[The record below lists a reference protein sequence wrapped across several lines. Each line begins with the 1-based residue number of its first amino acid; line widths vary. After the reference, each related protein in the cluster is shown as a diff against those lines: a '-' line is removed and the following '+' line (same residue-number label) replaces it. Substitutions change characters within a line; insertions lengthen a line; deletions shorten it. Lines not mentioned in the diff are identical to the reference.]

1 MKRLEP
7 KKRGLA
13 VLAILLVA
21 TSLAATVTG
30 LVLKAQLQKYV
41 GGWEDRLAIAVPF
54 MLLHDDTD
62 LRRME
67 QAKQRSQDE
76 PKQPEQPTEPEKP
89 AEPEQP
95 TEPEKPA
102 EPEQPTEPEKPDE
115 PEKPQVPG
123 VPTELPTVVPGAKYG
138 EDESFFDDALFI
150 GDSRMVSSA
159 YYARLGKADYFTDV
173 GMNVF
178 QMFSVT
184 ASDNNFDTTDLTTL
198 LQNRTYKK
206 IFIMLGINEC
216 GYPMSSLLSAYQEDI
231 DTLKSLQPDAT
242 IYLLKVYGVSRSV
255 AEGTSY
261 FSPQRLQEVNDGI
274 AGLADGKKVHC
285 LDASHLYCDDE
296 GYMKE
301 EYTSDGVHP
310 YAKDAALFA
319 QWLCQQISG
328 GR

>member
-13 VLAILLVA
+13 VLSILLVA

-54 MLLHDDTD
+54 MLLHDNTD

-67 QAKQRSQDE
+67 QAKQADST
-76 PKQPEQPTEPEKP
+76 PNQPEQPENPTDPE
-89 AEPEQP
+89 A
-95 TEPEKPA
+95 
-102 EPEQPTEPEKPDE
+102 PDE
-115 PEKPQVPG
+115 SKIPTDTETPAQPEKPQMPG
-123 VPTELPTVVPGAKYG
+123 VPTELPAVVTGAKYG

-184 ASDNNFDTTDLTTL
+184 ASDDNFDATDLTTL

-231 DTLKSLQPDAT
+231 DTLKRLQPDAT

-255 AEGTSY
+255 AESASY

>member
-1 MKRLEP
+1 MKRLKP
-7 KKRGLA
+7 KQRGLA

-54 MLLHDDTD
+54 MLLQDNTD

-67 QAKQRSQDE
+67 QARQAGST
-76 PKQPEQPTEPEKP
+76 PNQPEQPENPTDPE
-89 AEPEQP
+89 A
-95 TEPEKPA
+95 
-102 EPEQPTEPEKPDE
+102 PDE
-115 PEKPQVPG
+115 SKIPTDTETPDQPEKPQVPG
-123 VPTELPTVVPGAKYG
+123 VPTELPDAVTGAKYG

-184 ASDNNFDTTDLTTL
+184 ASDDNFDATDLTTL

-231 DTLKSLQPDAT
+231 DTLKRLQPDAT

-255 AEGTSY
+255 AESASY

-301 EYTSDGVHP
+301 EYTSDGIHP

-319 QWLCQQISG
+319 RWLCQQISG

>member
-1 MKRLEP
+1 MKRLKP
-7 KKRGLA
+7 KQRGLA

-21 TSLAATVTG
+21 TSLAATATG

-54 MLLHDDTD
+54 MLLHDNTD

-67 QAKQRSQDE
+67 QARQADST
-76 PKQPEQPTEPEKP
+76 PNQPEQPENPTDPE
-89 AEPEQP
+89 A
-95 TEPEKPA
+95 
-102 EPEQPTEPEKPDE
+102 PDE
-115 PEKPQVPG
+115 SEIPTDTETPAQPEKPQVPG
-123 VPTELPTVVPGAKYG
+123 VPTELPDAVTGAKYG

-184 ASDNNFDTTDLTTL
+184 ASDDNFDATDLTTL

-231 DTLKSLQPDAT
+231 DTLKRLQPDAT

-255 AEGTSY
+255 AESASY

-274 AGLADGKKVHC
+274 AGLSDGKKVHC

-301 EYTSDGVHP
+301 EYTSDGIHP

>member
-1 MKRLEP
+1 MKRSKP
-7 KKRGLA
+7 KQRGLA

-54 MLLHDDTD
+54 MLLHDNTD

-67 QAKQRSQDE
+67 QARQAGST
-76 PKQPEQPTEPEKP
+76 PNQPEQPEN
-89 AEPEQP
+89 P
-95 TEPEKPA
+95 TDPKA
-102 EPEQPTEPEKPDE
+102 PDE
-115 PEKPQVPG
+115 SEIPTDTETPAQTEKPQVPG

-184 ASDNNFDTTDLTTL
+184 ASDDNFDATDLTTL

-231 DTLKSLQPDAT
+231 DTLKRLQPDAT
-242 IYLLKVYGVSRSV
+242 IYLLKVYGVSCSV
-255 AEGTSY
+255 AESASY

-285 LDASHLYCDDE
+285 LDASRLYCDDE

>member
-21 TSLAATVTG
+21 TSLAATATG

-54 MLLHDDTD
+54 MLLHDNTD

-67 QAKQRSQDE
+67 QARQAGST
-76 PKQPEQPTEPEKP
+76 PNQPEQPEN
-89 AEPEQP
+89 P
-95 TEPEKPA
+95 TDPKA
-102 EPEQPTEPEKPDE
+102 PDE
-115 PEKPQVPG
+115 SEIPTDTETPAQTEKPQVPG
-123 VPTELPTVVPGAKYG
+123 VPTELPTVVAGAKYG

-184 ASDNNFDTTDLTTL
+184 ASDDNFDATDLTTL

-231 DTLKSLQPDAT
+231 DTLKRLQPDAT

-255 AEGTSY
+255 AESASY

-319 QWLCQQISG
+319 RWLCQQISG

>member
-7 KKRGLA
+7 KQRGLA

-54 MLLHDDTD
+54 MLLHDNTD

-67 QAKQRSQDE
+67 QARQAGST
-76 PKQPEQPTEPEKP
+76 PNQPEQPENPTAPEAPDEPEIPTDTETP
-89 AEPEQP
+89 AQ
-95 TEPEKPA
+95 
-102 EPEQPTEPEKPDE
+102 

-123 VPTELPTVVPGAKYG
+123 VPTELPDAVTGAKYG

-159 YYARLGKADYFTDV
+159 YYARIGKADYFTDV

-184 ASDNNFDTTDLTTL
+184 ASDDNFDATDLTTL

-255 AEGTSY
+255 AESASY

-301 EYTSDGVHP
+301 EYTSDGIHP

>member
-1 MKRLEP
+1 MKRLVP

-54 MLLHDDTD
+54 MLLHDNTD

-67 QAKQRSQDE
+67 QARQAGST
-76 PKQPEQPTEPEKP
+76 PNQPEQPENPTDPE
-89 AEPEQP
+89 A
-95 TEPEKPA
+95 
-102 EPEQPTEPEKPDE
+102 PDE
-115 PEKPQVPG
+115 SEIPTDTETPAQPEKPQVPG
-123 VPTELPTVVPGAKYG
+123 VPTELPDVVTGAKYG

-184 ASDNNFDTTDLTTL
+184 ASDDNFDATDLTTL

-231 DTLKSLQPDAT
+231 DTLKRLQPDAT

-261 FSPQRLQEVNDGI
+261 FSPQRLQEINDGI

>member
-1 MKRLEP
+1 
-7 KKRGLA
+7 
-13 VLAILLVA
+13 
-21 TSLAATVTG
+21 
-30 LVLKAQLQKYV
+30 
-41 GGWEDRLAIAVPF
+41 
-54 MLLHDDTD
+54 MLLHDNTD

-76 PKQPEQPTEPEKP
+76 PKQ
-89 AEPEQP
+89 PEQP

-184 ASDNNFDTTDLTTL
+184 ASDDNFDATDLTTL

-261 FSPQRLQEVNDGI
+261 FSPQRLQEINDGI

-285 LDASHLYCDDE
+285 LDAAHLYCDDE

>member
-7 KKRGLA
+7 KQRGLA

-54 MLLHDDTD
+54 MLLHDNTD

-76 PKQPEQPTEPEKP
+76 PKQ
-89 AEPEQP
+89 PEQP

-184 ASDNNFDTTDLTTL
+184 ASDDNFDATDLTTL

-206 IFIMLGINEC
+206 ITSC
-216 GYPMSSLLSAYQEDI
+216 WAS
-231 DTLKSLQPDAT
+231 T
-242 IYLLKVYGVSRSV
+242 SV
-255 AEGTSY
+255 AT
-261 FSPQRLQEVNDGI
+261 P
-274 AGLADGKKVHC
+274 
-285 LDASHLYCDDE
+285 
-296 GYMKE
+296 
-301 EYTSDGVHP
+301 
-310 YAKDAALFA
+310 
-319 QWLCQQISG
+319 
-328 GR
+328 

>member
-1 MKRLEP
+1 MKRSKP
-7 KKRGLA
+7 KQRGLA

-54 MLLHDDTD
+54 MLLHDNTD

-67 QAKQRSQDE
+67 QARQAGST
-76 PKQPEQPTEPEKP
+76 PNQPEQPEN
-89 AEPEQP
+89 P
-95 TEPEKPA
+95 TDPKA
-102 EPEQPTEPEKPDE
+102 PDE
-115 PEKPQVPG
+115 SEIPTDTETPAQTEKPQVPG
-123 VPTELPTVVPGAKYG
+123 VPTELPDVVTGAKYG

-184 ASDNNFDTTDLTTL
+184 ASDDNFDATDLTTL

-231 DTLKSLQPDAT
+231 DTLKRLQPDAT

-255 AEGTSY
+255 AESASY

>member
-7 KKRGLA
+7 KQRGLA

-54 MLLHDDTD
+54 MLLHDNTD

-76 PKQPEQPTEPEKP
+76 PKQ
-89 AEPEQP
+89 PEQP

-184 ASDNNFDTTDLTTL
+184 ASDDNFDATDLTTL

-206 IFIMLGINEC
+206 IFIMLA
-216 GYPMSSLLSAYQEDI
+216 S
-231 DTLKSLQPDAT
+231 T
-242 IYLLKVYGVSRSV
+242 SV
-255 AEGTSY
+255 AT
-261 FSPQRLQEVNDGI
+261 P
-274 AGLADGKKVHC
+274 
-285 LDASHLYCDDE
+285 
-296 GYMKE
+296 
-301 EYTSDGVHP
+301 
-310 YAKDAALFA
+310 
-319 QWLCQQISG
+319 
-328 GR
+328 

>member
-7 KKRGLA
+7 KQRGLA

-54 MLLHDDTD
+54 MLLHDNTD

-67 QAKQRSQDE
+67 QARQAGST
-76 PKQPEQPTEPEKP
+76 PNQPEQPEN
-89 AEPEQP
+89 P
-95 TEPEKPA
+95 TDPKA
-102 EPEQPTEPEKPDE
+102 PDE
-115 PEKPQVPG
+115 SEIPTDTETPAQTEKPQVPG

-184 ASDNNFDTTDLTTL
+184 ASDDNFDATDLTTL

-231 DTLKSLQPDAT
+231 DTLKRLQPDAT

-255 AEGTSY
+255 AESASY

>member
-1 MKRLEP
+1 MKRSKP
-7 KKRGLA
+7 KQRGLA

-54 MLLHDDTD
+54 MLLHDNTD

-67 QAKQRSQDE
+67 QARQAGST
-76 PKQPEQPTEPEKP
+76 PNQPEQPEN
-89 AEPEQP
+89 P
-95 TEPEKPA
+95 TDPKA
-102 EPEQPTEPEKPDE
+102 PDE
-115 PEKPQVPG
+115 SEIPTDTETPAQTEKPQVPG

-184 ASDNNFDTTDLTTL
+184 ASDDNFDATDLTTL

-231 DTLKSLQPDAT
+231 DTLKRLQPDAT

-255 AEGTSY
+255 AESASY

-301 EYTSDGVHP
+301 EYTSDGIHP

>member
-1 MKRLEP
+1 MKRSKP

-54 MLLHDDTD
+54 MLLHDNTD

-67 QAKQRSQDE
+67 QARQADST
-76 PKQPEQPTEPEKP
+76 PNQPEQPEDPTDPE
-89 AEPEQP
+89 A
-95 TEPEKPA
+95 
-102 EPEQPTEPEKPDE
+102 PDE
-115 PEKPQVPG
+115 SKIPTDTETPAQPEKPQVPG
-123 VPTELPTVVPGAKYG
+123 VPTELPDVVTGAKYG

-184 ASDNNFDTTDLTTL
+184 ASDDNFDATDLTTL

-231 DTLKSLQPDAT
+231 DTLKRLQPDAT

-255 AEGTSY
+255 AESASY

-301 EYTSDGVHP
+301 EYTSDGIHP

>member
-1 MKRLEP
+1 MKRLKP
-7 KKRGLA
+7 KQRGLA

-54 MLLHDDTD
+54 MLLHDNTD

-67 QAKQRSQDE
+67 QARQAGST
-76 PKQPEQPTEPEKP
+76 PNQPEQPENPTAPEAPGESEIPTDTETP
-89 AEPEQP
+89 AQ
-95 TEPEKPA
+95 
-102 EPEQPTEPEKPDE
+102 

-123 VPTELPTVVPGAKYG
+123 VPTELPDVVTGAKYG

-184 ASDNNFDTTDLTTL
+184 ASDDNFDATDLTTL

-231 DTLKSLQPDAT
+231 DTLKRLQPDAT

-255 AEGTSY
+255 AESASY